1 MTGSICANTHKIS
14 KPALIQGLCF
24 ALCFFAFQLAEFTV
38 NDKAAYIVGSSAVNT
53 IYSIGIACTAM
64 GFLSFSLVRKYF
76 QNDRARQCFI
86 FFIGVLSIFFTFQLL
101 FAKTQLMFLCSS
113 FLLLLFLGHISGCV
127 YYNTAMFFDGNDY
140 TGRVIGIGMGC
151 AVVMQ
156 FIVQNL
162 LVTDAAFLLSMVL
175 SVAVLLYIIVKP
187 SHDWILENPLPYSSE
202 NKTDRKKAST
212 LIAAVIIM
220 SLIIGLIDGVVVS
233 KHAVGELSVSFY
245 SRLFYAGSLVIA
257 GFISDIDNRK
267 FLPLATVCMMFFST
281 ISTAFMS
288 SPATFFMG
296 MASMYIYSGFYV
308 MFLTLSFFDFAPKT
322 KAPTLWAGMGRIC
335 RSFVIALTAV
345 PVLRLFDTYGSI
357 SLVVMS
363 CVLSILVL
371 LILLKDIISAMY
383 VEKDAPALE
392 EPISKEDALRL
403 YCEHY
408 GLTPRETEVFEK
420 LIITENGNQEIA
432 DELFVSRRVLQR
444 HVASIYEKTGTKNRI
459 GLYQSYS
466 DFTANKFR

>member
-1 MTGSICANTHKIS
+1 ML
-14 KPALIQGLCF
+14 P
-24 ALCFFAFQLAEFTV
+24 V
-38 NDKAAYIVGSSAVNT
+38 P
-53 IYSIGIACTAM
+53 
-64 GFLSFSLVRKYF
+64 
-76 QNDRARQCFI
+76 
-86 FFIGVLSIFFTFQLL
+86 
-101 FAKTQLMFLCSS
+101 
-113 FLLLLFLGHISGCV
+113 
-127 YYNTAMFFDGNDY
+127 
-140 TGRVIGIGMGC
+140 
-151 AVVMQ
+151 
-156 FIVQNL
+156 VQ
-162 LVTDAAFLLSMVL
+162 S
-175 SVAVLLYIIVKP
+175 
-187 SHDWILENPLPYSSE
+187 
-202 NKTDRKKAST
+202 
-212 LIAAVIIM
+212 
-220 SLIIGLIDGVVVS
+220 
-233 KHAVGELSVSFY
+233 
-245 SRLFYAGSLVIA
+245 
-257 GFISDIDNRK
+257 
-267 FLPLATVCMMFFST
+267 
-281 ISTAFMS
+281 
-288 SPATFFMG
+288 
-296 MASMYIYSGFYV
+296 
-308 MFLTLSFFDFAPKT
+308 
-322 KAPTLWAGMGRIC
+322 
-335 RSFVIALTAV
+335 V

>member
-53 IYSIGIACTAM
+53 VYSIGIACTAA
-64 GFLSFSLVRKYF
+64 GFLSFSLIRKLF
-76 QNDRARQCFI
+76 QKDSIRRVLICL
-86 FFIGVLSIFFTFQLL
+86 IGTLSIIFSIQLL
-101 FAKTQLMFLCSS
+101 FTKTQPMFLISS
-113 FLLLLFLGHISGCV
+113 FLLLLTLGHISGCV
-127 YYNTAMFFDGNDY
+127 YYNSAMIFDGKAH
-140 TGRVIGIGMGC
+140 TGRITGIGMGC
-151 AVVMQ
+151 AVVVQ

-162 LVTDAAFLLSMVL
+162 LVTDAAFLLSMVF
-175 SVAVLLYIIVKP
+175 SVAVLLYIIIKP
-187 SHDWILENPLPYSSE
+187 SYDWILENPLPYSSE
-202 NKTDRKKAST
+202 NKTDPKKAST
-212 LIAAVIIM
+212 LIAAVVIM

-233 KHAVGELSVSFY
+233 KHATGELSVSFY
-245 SRLFYAGSLVIA
+245 ARLFYAGSLIIA

-267 FLPLATVCMMFFST
+267 YLPLSTVCTMFFST

-288 SPATFFMG
+288 SSATFFMG

-308 MFLTLSFFDFAPKT
+308 MFLTLSFIDFAPKT
-322 KAPTLWAGMGRIC
+322 KNPTLWAGMGRVC
-335 RSFVIALTAV
+335 RSFVISVTAV
-345 PVLRLFDTYGSI
+345 PVLHIFNAYGSI
-357 SLVVMS
+357 SLVVGS
-363 CVLSILVL
+363 CVLSIAAL

-383 VEKDAPALE
+383 VEKSGQAPGE
-392 EPISKEDALRL
+392 CISKEDALKL
-403 YCEHY
+403 YCQHY

-420 LIITENGNQEIA
+420 LIVTENGNQEIA

-444 HVASIYEKTGTKNRI
+444 HVASIYEKTGAKNRI

-466 DFTANKFR
+466 DFTANKLR